1 MRNVRHLN
9 HCDYV
14 IRLKTK
20 KSQVVVLSNCNMIL
34 ERTWHKLADDFE
46 LRLHAKFNTLSMNG
60 IQISGELLNHGKAV
74 SSLITGFNVYA
85 VSETDW
91 SETFIGT
98 ALAILTG
105 GNFYSAYMSQSTLG
119 SNELSGREV
128 YRIECTAYR
137 LRKSFKKYVYF
148 NHLGCFDSINRLRQY
163 ADQINILKV
172 DE

>member
-20 KSQVVVLSNCNMIL
+20 KSQVVALSNCNMIL

-74 SSLITGFNVYA
+74 SSIITGFNVYS

-91 SETFIGT
+91 SETLVGT
-98 ALAILTG
+98 SLASETAHG
-105 GNFYSAYMSQSTLG
+105 FFTAYMSQATLG

-128 YRIECTAYR
+128 YRIECTANR
-137 LRKSFKKYVYF
+137 LRKSFKKHIYF

-163 ADQINILKV
+163 ADQINTLKV